1 MWETASLAVAVWL
14 TTTLI
19 FIIDPDWKI
28 ESKQHMS
35 HIYSFWSIWC
45 CILSDELLTALD
57 WMFRFIWLGEEMG
70 LNWWIGFT
78 SHVKV
83 HVVKGCLAKIINRQ
97 NCAKSN
103 KFSFNL
109 PLFCSCELS
118 TLNLCKRKFL
128 RFANKWSDTIT
139 DQIMICVG
147 GIGKVCKI
155 YCLPNLR
162 IFKNFSNKI

>member
-1 MWETASLAVAVWL
+1 MMCLKWLTPHVGDSFTGSGSAVWL

-118 TLNLCKRKFL
+118 TLTLCKKE
-128 RFANKWSDTIT
+128 
-139 DQIMICVG
+139 
-147 GIGKVCKI
+147 
-155 YCLPNLR
+155 
-162 IFKNFSNKI
+162 IFKICQQVKWHHHRPDHDLRRWNRKGM